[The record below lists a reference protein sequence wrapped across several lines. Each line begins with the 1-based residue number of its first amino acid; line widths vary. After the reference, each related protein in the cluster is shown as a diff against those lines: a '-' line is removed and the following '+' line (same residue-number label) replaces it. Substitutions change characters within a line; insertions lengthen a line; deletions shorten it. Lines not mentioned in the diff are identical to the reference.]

1 MCKKLTQDVFIYR
14 PILAEW
20 AAVDC
25 NGCAHWYSHKP
36 KRRKIDWICYNP
48 LGETIRI
55 CGIFDATDWKNSLI
69 KRQKEPK

>member
-14 PILAEW
+14 PIWAEW

-25 NGCAHWYSHKP
+25 NGSAFWYSHKP

-48 LGETIRI
+48 LGGTIRI

-69 KRQKEPK
+69 KRQKEMK